1 MKKKL
6 IAASA
11 FVFGLP
17 LAQLCPAMAADASA
31 TAQADIKSGAVVISS
46 DGHNIGAVDRVILDA
61 ARKAVAVSVIF
72 DTRFVRIPV
81 STLSHK
87 GEKLV
92 TSLTYRQVEAVP

>member
-11 FVFGLP
+11 FVLGLP
-17 LAQLCPAMAADASA
+17 LAQLCPALAADAS
-31 TAQADIKSGAVVISS
+31 AQADIKSGAVVISS

-61 ARKAVAVSVIF
+61 ARKTVAVSVIF
-72 DTRFVRIPV
+72 DTRFVQIPV

-92 TSLTYRQVEAVP
+92 TSFTNRQVEALP